1 MKARTHL
8 YPTLLLA
15 LLSCSCGGQDTEPQ
29 EDPAAQHD
37 AKCSFESE
45 IVLCRNS
52 GQGSLNYIEEYGPLP
67 EEMQYISLNHVED
80 LVALEKLSQVKKVG
94 AIFIRSI
101 DGVEDLSFLSGLEEA
116 GDVEIA
122 GNKGL
127 RSLRGLENLT
137 TITYQLRITGNG
149 ALETLQGLEN
159 VERVGK
165 VDEGEGLTL
174 MSNPKLKNLEALE
187 SLEESL
193 FIHVQSNNAMRSFGK
208 IPSLE
213 RLGSL
218 SASFNNELQDL
229 GSAPSLRDIVKGM
242 VIEKNKK
249 FPDCEAEKYLAQ
261 VEEFD
266 AGFLFENNLPNS
278 TCADLGQ

>member
-37 AKCSFESE
+37 ANCDFESE
-45 IVLCRNS
+45 TIMCRQS
-52 GQGSLNYIEEYGPLP
+52 AQGILNHIEEYGPLP
-67 EEMQYISLNHVED
+67 EEMDKVLLIGFKGKQDFEHLRGVKKIAILQIHSSPNLED
-80 LVALEKLSQVKKVG
+80 LTFLANLEEVG
-94 AIFIRSI
+94 SLHIESNQSLRS
-101 DGVEDLSFLSGLEEA
+101 LQGLENVKA
-116 GDVEIA
+116 ITFRATIA
-122 GNKGL
+122 GND
-127 RSLRGLENLT
+127 N
-137 TITYQLRITGNG
+137 
-149 ALETLQGLEN
+149 LETLQGLEN
-159 VERVGK
+159 VERVGR

-193 FIHVQSNNAMRSFGK
+193 FIHVQSNNAMRSFGT

-213 RLGSL
+213 RLESL